1 MKKYL
6 FIITLAALSG
16 SCNKWLDVK
25 PEDAISKEEL
35 FKTESGFLE
44 ALNGVYTA
52 ASNDQLYGLE
62 LSAGL
67 PDALAHNFHLEPND
81 RNGYYQASQYNYQD
95 LQTMARTAAIW
106 SKTYN
111 AIANCNLILENINN
125 STPML
130 PVNKALVEGEALAM
144 RAYLHFDMLRLF
156 APSFA
161 TAPAGKAIPYVTSY
175 SNKITPLSN
184 VTEALNL
191 IVADLVKAKGILKTY
206 DPILAAGYKVG
217 YPGDTTSKEL
227 QSQVLFQQ
235 NRRHRLN
242 YYAVCATLARVY
254 LYFDK
259 KADALANAQEV
270 ITAEKFPW
278 TKAADFIQSDV
289 TLKDRI
295 LYPEILFGW
304 FSDRYEASYLSRFG
318 SGAAGLFI
326 ALAAGDNLY
335 ETGGVGGED
344 LRLKHWFT
352 MVKDNSIARYELVK
366 YKRDKETNKHPLVLP
381 AIRLSEVY
389 YIAAETSWDTDPGK
403 ALDYLNT
410 VRRQRGIISDIATG
424 DKQVFLTEL
433 VKEVRKETY
442 AEGQIFYLYK
452 RLNRGIVQESGAVLT
467 PTNRVFVL
475 PLPNDELEYGQR

>member
-6 FIITLAALSG
+6 FIITLAAFSG

-44 ALNGVYTA
+44 AINGVYTA
-52 ASNDQLYGLE
+52 AANEQLYGVE

-67 PDALAHNFHLEPND
+67 PDALAQSFHLEPND
-81 RNGYYQASQYNYQD
+81 RNGYYQAAQYNYQD
-95 LQTMARTAAIW
+95 GHAMSRISSIW
-106 SKTYN
+106 GKTYN

-130 PVNKALVEGEALAM
+130 PVNKALVEGEALAL

-156 APSFA
+156 GPSFA
-161 TAPAGKAIPYVTSY
+161 TAPAGKSIPYVTSY
-175 SNKITPLSN
+175 SNKVTPLST

-191 IVADLVKAKGILKTY
+191 MVTDLIKAKEILKRY
-206 DPILAAGYKVG
+206 DPILTEGYKVG
-217 YPGDTTSKEL
+217 YPGDTASKEQ

-242 YYAVCATLARVY
+242 YYAVCGTLARVY
-254 LYFDK
+254 LYLDK
-259 KADALANAQEV
+259 KAEALANAQEV
-270 ITAEKFPW
+270 ITAGKFPW
-278 TKAADFIQSDV
+278 TKAADFIQSDI

-304 FSDRYEASYLSRFG
+304 FADRYENSYLSRFE

-352 MVKDNSIARYELVK
+352 MVKDNSISRYELVK
-366 YKRDKETNKHPLVLP
+366 YKRDKETNRHPLVLP
-381 AIRLSEVY
+381 AIRLSEMY
-389 YIAAETSWDTDPGK
+389 YIAAETTWDTDPAK
-403 ALDYLNT
+403 ALSYLNT
-410 VRRQRGIISDIATG
+410 VRRQRGIISDINTA
-424 DKQVFLTEL
+424 DKQVFVNEL

-467 PTNRVFVL
+467 PSNKVFVL